1 MLMVSNFRNDEC
13 EKYEINGNQFST
25 NAGNDKDTSI
35 QSDTSDKSKPEKRKV
50 IIISW
55 SFELLNAKCVFSFF

>member
-1 MLMVSNFRNDEC
+1 MVSNFRNDEC

-50 IIISW
+50 IIIS
-55 SFELLNAKCVFSFF
+55 